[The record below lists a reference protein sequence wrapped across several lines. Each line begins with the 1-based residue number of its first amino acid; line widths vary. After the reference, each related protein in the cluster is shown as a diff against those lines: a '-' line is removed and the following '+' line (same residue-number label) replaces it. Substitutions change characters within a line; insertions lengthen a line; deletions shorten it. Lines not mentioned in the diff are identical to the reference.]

1 MDALYKATAVSKGGR
16 DGKVFVLDSPLE
28 FEMLKPVE
36 LDGKESNS
44 ANPEQLFAAGYS
56 ACFGSALRHVINLK
70 KLDILTPTVE
80 VTIGISKNKLGGFF
94 LSAEI
99 VSIFSDIDQNLAEI
113 LVKEAH
119 QVCPYSKATRGNI
132 DVELIAKVM

>member
-16 DGKVFVLDSPLE
+16 DGKVTVLDSPLE

-36 LDGKESNS
+36 LDGKKSNS

-99 VSIFSDIDQNLAEI
+99 VSIFSDIDQDLAET

-132 DVELIAKVM
+132 DVNLIAKVM